1 MGRTG
6 AITPVAN
13 LDPVQLAG
21 TTVKRASLH
30 NADQI
35 ERLDIREQDTVF
47 VEKGGEIIPKII
59 AVDFT
64 KRPENSEPTKYATNC
79 PECNTVLAR
88 KEGDAK
94 HYCPNEFG
102 CAPQITGR
110 IQHYISRKAMDIEGL
125 GSETVSLLVKNGL
138 IHNYADL
145 YELTVS
151 DILPLDRM
159 AEKSAINLIIGVEAS
174 KKIPFERVLFA
185 LGIRYVGETVAKKLS
200 KHYKSINGLANAS
213 EKELIN
219 VDEIGEVI
227 AKSVVDFFSLFENND
242 IINRLK
248 SYGVQLEVSEEELSN
263 QTNKLDGNTF
273 VVSGV
278 FTKVSR
284 NELKQLIEQNGGK
297 LSSSISKKTN
307 FVIAGDKMGPSK
319 RIKAEDLGVAIM
331 TEDDFLLMIL

>member
-1 MGRTG
+1 
-6 AITPVAN
+6 
-13 LDPVQLAG
+13 
-21 TTVKRASLH
+21 
-30 NADQI
+30 
-35 ERLDIREQDTVF
+35 
-47 VEKGGEIIPKII
+47 
-59 AVDFT
+59 
-64 KRPENSEPTKYATNC
+64 
-79 PECNTVLAR
+79 
-88 KEGDAK
+88 
-94 HYCPNEFG
+94 
-102 CAPQITGR
+102 
-110 IQHYISRKAMDIEGL
+110 MDIDGL

-159 AEKSAINLIIGVEAS
+159 AEKSAINLIVGVEAS
-174 KKIPFERVLFA
+174 KNIPFERVLFA

-213 EKELIN
+213 EEELIN

-248 SYGVQLEVSEEELSN
+248 SYGVQMEISEEELSN

-297 LSSSISKKTN
+297 VSSSISKKTN

-331 TEDDFLLMIL
+331 T

>member
-1 MGRTG
+1 M
-6 AITPVAN
+6 
-13 LDPVQLAG
+13 
-21 TTVKRASLH
+21 
-30 NADQI
+30 
-35 ERLDIREQDTVF
+35 
-47 VEKGGEIIPKII
+47 
-59 AVDFT
+59 
-64 KRPENSEPTKYATNC
+64 
-79 PECNTVLAR
+79 
-88 KEGDAK
+88 
-94 HYCPNEFG
+94 
-102 CAPQITGR
+102 
-110 IQHYISRKAMDIEGL
+110 
-125 GSETVSLLVKNGL
+125 
-138 IHNYADL
+138 
-145 YELTVS
+145 
-151 DILPLDRM
+151 
-159 AEKSAINLIIGVEAS
+159 
-174 KKIPFERVLFA
+174 
-185 LGIRYVGETVAKKLS
+185 GIRYVGETVAKKLS

-213 EKELIN
+213 EEELIN

-227 AKSVVDFFSLFENND
+227 AKSVVNFFSLFENND

-297 LSSSISKKTN
+297 VSSSISKKTN